1 MLDRILHFLLTQAA
15 SVLLPLL
22 RAHLPTLRLVNR
34 AVHTVVTPYCFTACR
49 VSQAALE
56 TTADA
61 RACAAAFKAF
71 GSHVRQLKV
80 AFNKPWS
87 RGQFDTLLQVL
98 SAAVQV
104 ESLSVYYPQGAA
116 MDDLS
121 AWLLCCRRSVSTLVL
136 LPSPKYRI
144 PNSTPTTPRPPATAS
159 ESAASSSSSLSSSSL
174 ASQTAPPIQS
184 GWPDPP
190 PDHVLLSL
198 DTLSVDSAQCDA
210 PASVIR
216 ALERFAH
223 QAPLKG
229 LLHLHYLQQLAIL
242 RTPGLDDDVYT
253 ALFAACPKLAKVFFY
268 DSAITDAT
276 LVALVNRAH
285 HATTFKQLDL
295 FIVPGITDQGLIS
308 IITASPT
315 LRHLTI
321 TECANL
327 QGQFLYQMMPDRLP
341 DLRYLSLSNS
351 SRWEPAHHSEA
362 LSALFSRPWQQLVR
376 LHLTDIHLDD
386 GAMKRLAI
394 HCPSLRELRLVH
406 CVAPNSGY
414 GHLFC
419 YGAQLRVA
427 EIRPK
432 QYLDI
437 STAFLRGGIVC
448 RRLQRLCIAAGHIDP
463 MDFLCHRF
471 TFAKLEYLYLPV
483 TKAHPRFDALT
494 RAFPALRI
502 HFAL

>member
-1 MLDRILHFLLTQAA
+1 MLDRILCFLLTQAA
-15 SVLLPLL
+15 PVLLPLL

-34 AVHTVVTPYCFTACR
+34 AVNATVTPYCFTACR

-56 TTADA
+56 STTDA
-61 RACAAAFKAF
+61 HACAAAFHAF
-71 GSHVRQLKV
+71 GSHVRQLKI

-87 RGQFDTLLQVL
+87 QEQFEAVLQVL
-98 SAAVQV
+98 SATIKV

-116 MDDLS
+116 MDDLGT
-121 AWLLCCRRSVSTLVL
+121 WLLCCRRSVNTLVL
-136 LPSPKYRI
+136 LPSPRYRI
-144 PNSTPTTPRPPATAS
+144 PNSTATTHRPPPTGS
-159 ESAASSSSSLSSSSL
+159 ESAASSSSLSSASL
-174 ASQTAPPIQS
+174 APQSPPPLPS
-184 GWPDPP
+184 VSPDPP
-190 PDHVLLSL
+190 PDHILLSL
-198 DTLSVDSAQCDA
+198 DIPHMDGVHGDA
-210 PASVIR
+210 PAAALH
-216 ALERFAH
+216 ALERFVH
-223 QAPLKG
+223 QIPLKG
-229 LLHLHYLQQLAIL
+229 LLHLHYLHQLAIL
-242 RTPGLDDDVYT
+242 RTPGLSDDVYT
-253 ALFAACPKLAKVFFY
+253 ALFAACPNLAKVFFY

-276 LVALVNRAH
+276 LNALIQRPDH
-285 HATTFKQLDL
+285 GTTFKQLDL
-295 FIVPGITDQGLIS
+295 FIVPGITDQGLVS

-341 DLRYLSLSNS
+341 NLRYLSLSNT
-351 SRWEPAHHSEA
+351 SRWEPTQHSEA
-362 LSALFSRPWQQLVR
+362 LSALFSRPWRQLVR
-376 LHLTDIHLDD
+376 LHLTDIQLDD
-386 GAMKRLAI
+386 GTMKRLAI
-394 HCPSLRELRLVH
+394 HCSNLRELRLVH

-414 GHLFC
+414 AHLFC

-437 STAFLRGGIVC
+437 STVFLRGGIIC
-448 RRLQRLCIAAGHIDP
+448 RRLQRLCIAAGHVDP